1 MIAYDDVMVASE
13 GSSMRTAL
21 LFASLASLLLVSG
34 FACVPASGQSA
45 NQLYTASREQ
55 LDVTKVVLAQEAAW
69 NKGDLDG
76 YLAKFKDAKD
86 TEAVLNGSVRGLGNI
101 RAAYHTNFPNAETM
115 GRLEQSEVEVRELGP
130 DFALATGRYQLSRSK
145 KSGGDAQGIFTEIFE
160 KTADGWR
167 LIFSQTS

>member
-1 MIAYDDVMVASE
+1 MMVANE
-13 GSSMRTAL
+13 GFSMRTLL
-21 LFASLASLLLVSG
+21 LFVLLAPLP
-34 FACVPASGQSA
+34 FAAAQSA

-86 TEAVLNGSVRGLGNI
+86 TEAVLNGPMRGLGNI
-101 RAAYHTNFPNAETM
+101 RAAYHNNFPNGESM

-130 DFALATGRYQLSRSK
+130 DFALATGKYQLARGK
-145 KSGGDAQGIFTEIFE
+145 KFGGDAQGTFTEILE
-160 KTADGWR
+160 KTADGWK
-167 LIFSQTS
+167 LVFSQTS